1 MPYRSRLNTLRE
13 SHRLIDEAI
22 IEKMKD
28 PNFDELKVNE
38 MKKQKLI
45 YKDEIRRLE
54 RAQWEHDNETVD
66 LEDDR

>member
-1 MPYRSRLNTLRE
+1 MPYRSRLNTLKE
-13 SHRLIDEAI
+13 SHRLIDEVI

-38 MKKQKLI
+38 MKKQKLM
-45 YKDEIRRLE
+45 YKDEIRKLE

-66 LEDDR
+66 FEDNR

>member
-1 MPYRSRLNTLRE
+1 MPYRSRLETLRE
-13 SHRLIDEAI
+13 SHRLIDDAI

-45 YKDEIRRLE
+45 YKDEIRKLE
-54 RAQWEHDNETVD
+54 RAQWEHDHETVD
-66 LEDDR
+66 FGDE

>member
-1 MPYRSRLNTLRE
+1 MPYRSRLNTLKE

-28 PNFDELKVNE
+28 PNFDEFKVNE

>member
-1 MPYRSRLNTLRE
+1 MPYRSRLNTLKE
-13 SHRLIDEAI
+13 SHRLIDEVI
-22 IEKMKD
+22 IQKMKD
-28 PNFDELKVNE
+28 PNFDEMKVNE

-66 LEDDR
+66 FEDDR

>member
-22 IEKMKD
+22 VERMKD

>member
-1 MPYRSRLNTLRE
+1 MPYRSRLNTLKE

-28 PNFDELKVNE
+28 PNFDEFKVNE
-38 MKKQKLI
+38 MKKQKLM
-45 YKDEIRRLE
+45 YKDEIRKLE

-66 LEDDR
+66 FEDDR

>member
-45 YKDEIRRLE
+45 YKDDIRRLE